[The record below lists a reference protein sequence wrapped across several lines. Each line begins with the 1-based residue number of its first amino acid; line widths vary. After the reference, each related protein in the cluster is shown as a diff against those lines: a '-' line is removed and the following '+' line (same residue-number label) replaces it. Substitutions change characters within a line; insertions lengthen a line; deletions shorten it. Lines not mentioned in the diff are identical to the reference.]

1 MVGPSCP
8 WGGSGGT
15 QVFWVSHGGG
25 GGGRGSRCPLGSQE
39 GSRYPMGDPGVSWRG
54 QEGPRW
60 HRGGDQEGSG
70 YLKVGSSVPGRVRR
84 DPSDIWGGSRCPWG
98 CQVSNEGSWMSL
110 EVVPVSKGG
119 LGGTYWGSQ
128 MTHGVVQVSPE
139 GSAVT
144 QVTHREV
151 QVSMG
156 GIRRDSIGGPR

>member
-1 MVGPSCP
+1 M
-8 WGGSGGT
+8 GGV
-15 QVFWVSHGGG
+15 QVS
-25 GGGRGSRCPLGSQE
+25 LGL
-39 GSRYPMGDPGVSWRG
+39 PG
-54 QEGPRW
+54 ET
-60 HRGGDQEGSG
+60 
-70 YLKVGSSVPGRVRR
+70 
-84 DPSDIWGGSRCPWG
+84 
-98 CQVSNEGSWMSL
+98 QVSNEGSWMSL